1 MAQACISDEALH
13 RMGSLLRG
21 NVDLTMPLP
30 YYTENLGFVKKLDIP
45 TGRVPLL
52 QGRESILAVQ
62 FPEDPEP
69 DYVDVD
75 IDSLPYDE

>member
-1 MAQACISDEALH
+1 MWVVVGIAPLAQACISDEALH

-45 TGRVPLL
+45 LGEYRFCKA
-52 QGRESILAVQ
+52 ESPFWPCSSRRTLNQ
-62 FPEDPEP
+62 TTWM
-69 DYVDVD
+69 
-75 IDSLPYDE
+75 